1 MKKLNFKSLYFLINL
16 IVRTPLSI
24 FTFLFGFLPLVFI
37 ISVLSEPK
45 DAESFP
51 IVTSYIRND
60 SESIVFTLNR

>member
-1 MKKLNFKSLYFLINL
+1 MSEITNTQLLFLDNL
-16 IVRTPLSI
+16 IY
-24 FTFLFGFLPLVFI
+24 
-37 ISVLSEPK
+37 SEPK